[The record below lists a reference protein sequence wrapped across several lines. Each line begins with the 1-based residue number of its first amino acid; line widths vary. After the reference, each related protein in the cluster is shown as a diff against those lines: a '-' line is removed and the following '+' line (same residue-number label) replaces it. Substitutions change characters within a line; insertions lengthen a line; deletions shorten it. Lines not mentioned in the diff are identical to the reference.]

1 MKNGNK
7 IWVELGRKSAIAVSI
22 MSVMSLTACAGIKE
36 RMSRIGMEPPMSKI
50 ENPYQKADYQPVSL
64 PMPPV
69 MVANTAP
76 NSLWQP
82 ARQTFFKDQ
91 RAHQVGDILTVLID
105 ISDEA
110 DMKNKTERTREGQEK
125 TGLPNFL
132 GLESKL
138 GKVLPDAVDPT
149 NLIGVNTSSTSTGD
163 GKIKREETI
172 SLKLAAMVTQVLPNG
187 NFVIQGRQEVRVNFE
202 LRELTMRGV
211 VRPED
216 ILNTNSISYDKIAEA
231 RISYGG
237 KGTASDIQQPRY
249 GQQFVDAV
257 FPF

>member
-1 MKNGNK
+1 MKKETNTAKG
-7 IWVELGRKSAIAVSI
+7 LGRKTATAAAILA
-22 MSVMSLTACAGIKE
+22 VMSLTACSGLKE
-36 RMSRIGMEPPMSKI
+36 RMSRIGVEPPMSKI
-50 ENPYQKADYQPVSL
+50 DNPVAKPGYQPVSL

-69 MVANTAP
+69 EVANTAP

-91 RAHQVGDILTVLID
+91 RAHQVGDILTVMID
-105 ISDEA
+105 IDDEA
-110 DMKNKTERTREGQEK
+110 DMKNKTERSRTGGEK
-125 TGLPNFL
+125 VGVPNLL
-132 GLESKL
+132 GFESKL
-138 GKVLPDAVDPT
+138 GKVLPDAVNPDA
-149 NLIGVNTSSTSTGD
+149 LVGINTDSTSVGD
-163 GKIKREETI
+163 GKIKREEEI

-202 LRELTMRGV
+202 LRELTLRGV

-237 KGTASDIQQPRY
+237 KGTTSDVQQPRY

>member
-1 MKNGNK
+1 MKNENK
-7 IWVELGRKSAIAVSI
+7 IWVELGRKSAVAVSI
-22 MSVMSLTACAGIKE
+22 LSVMSLTACAGIKE
-36 RMSRIGMEPPMSKI
+36 RMSRIGVEPAMSKI
-50 ENPYQKADYQPVSL
+50 ENPYQKPGYQPVSL

-69 MVANTAP
+69 IVANTAP

-105 ISDEA
+105 IEDEA
-110 DMKNKTERTREGQEK
+110 DMKNKTERTRSGGEK
-125 TGLPNFL
+125 VGVPNLL
-132 GLESKL
+132 GFESKL
-138 GKVLPDAVDPT
+138 GKILPDAVNPDA
-149 NLIGVNTSSTSTGD
+149 LVGINTDSTSTGD

-202 LRELTMRGV
+202 LRELTIRGV

-216 ILNTNSISYDKIAEA
+216 IVNTNSISYDKIAEA

-237 KGTASDIQQPRY
+237 KGTTSDVQQPRY

>member
-1 MKNGNK
+1 MRKEQK
-7 IWVELGRKSAIAVSI
+7 IWAVLGKKSATAVSI
-22 MSVMSLTACAGIKE
+22 LAVMSLTACAGIKD
-36 RMSRIGMEPPMSKI
+36 RMSRIGVEPPMSKI

-69 MVANTAP
+69 IVANTAP

-91 RAHQVGDILTVLID
+91 RAHQVGDILTVMID

-110 DMKNKTERTREGQEK
+110 DMKNKTERTRDGIEK
-125 TGLPNFL
+125 VGVPNFL
-132 GLESKL
+132 GLETKL

-149 NLIGVNTSSTSTGD
+149 NLVGTNSSSTSTGD

-237 KGTASDIQQPRY
+237 KGTTSDVQQPRY
-249 GQQFVDAV
+249 GAQVVDAI